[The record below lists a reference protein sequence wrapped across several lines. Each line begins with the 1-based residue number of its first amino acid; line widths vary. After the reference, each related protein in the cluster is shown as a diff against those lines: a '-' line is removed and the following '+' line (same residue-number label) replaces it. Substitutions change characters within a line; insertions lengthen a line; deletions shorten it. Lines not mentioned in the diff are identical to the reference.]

1 MAASKTTMQDL
12 YGRADATSSS
22 SSTPIIVTG
31 AQDDLI
37 GAIASVFNQGPQ
49 PRNPTVDVDDDDE
62 GDTAPLSALQRRP
75 WLECYDK
82 KLRRQMLR
90 HGFITL

>member
-1 MAASKTTMQDL
+1 MAASKLTMQDL

-22 SSTPIIVTG
+22 SSTPIIVTD

-49 PRNPTVDVDDDDE
+49 PRTPTVDVDDDE
-62 GDTAPLSALQRRP
+62 EDTAPLSALQRRP